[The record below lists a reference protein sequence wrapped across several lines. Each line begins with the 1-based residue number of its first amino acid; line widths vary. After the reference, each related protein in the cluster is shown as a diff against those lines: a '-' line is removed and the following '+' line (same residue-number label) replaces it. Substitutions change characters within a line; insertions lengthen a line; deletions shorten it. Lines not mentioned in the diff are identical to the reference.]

1 MNSSLTP
8 NKQFNSNDPEKQKK
22 LDQMLE
28 YQLEL
33 QQKLLTK
40 IKQLEESSSLIES
53 LKSLN
58 KNSKCLNSSRSPV
71 LTRTGPYGY
80 IPGKYD
86 PSMFQEALNPFYLR
100 IGNFK

>member
-1 MNSSLTP
+1 MVIKRLVSTGLIDSHTG
-8 NKQFNSNDPEKQKK
+8 DV
-22 LDQMLE
+22 DT
-28 YQLEL
+28 YAA
-33 QQKLLTK
+33 LTK

-86 PSMFQEALNPFYLR
+86 PSMFQEALIPFYLR